1 MQEPAPPEAGHDD
14 ALAATL
20 IARLGPTRV
29 VRDPAITAVHA
40 GDWSEAER
48 HTPSLVIFPRTPEE
62 VATALQLCSQ
72 RGRRVVVQG
81 GLTGLAGGATPQPSE
96 VVLSL
101 ARMDAIEDI
110 DTVGGT
116 ALVQAGV
123 VLDTLAQRVEAA
135 GWYFP
140 LDLGA
145 RGSCQIGGNAATN
158 AGGNRVIR
166 FGTMRELVLGL
177 EVALPDGR
185 LLTMLNR
192 VTKNTTGLDL
202 KHLFIGAEGTLGVI
216 TRLVLQLAPLPTA
229 STTALC
235 ALPSFDA
242 AVRLLHD
249 LRRAMPSLSAFE
261 LMWSDFVQA
270 GAEVS
275 GQRMPF
281 SAAHPVYV
289 LVETLGTDEAAERAL
304 LEARLGDALEAGR
317 VDDVIV
323 AQSLDDARGLWSYR
337 ESIGEL
343 LGALKPFAAFDVG
356 IPMPAMDAFVE
367 SVGDALE
374 RRFPAQRHLF
384 FGHIGDGNLHVLS
397 GPHATAEGLHE
408 VEAVVYAATGRAGGS
423 ISAEHGIGVVKKP
436 FLHFSRSAA
445 ELDLMRELKALLD
458 PQGILNAGRIY
469 PEQAYREC
477 EPSQQAHGQKGD
489 H

>member
-1 MQEPAPPEAGHDD
+1 MQDLAQPHDAADRTEDDLLEA
-14 ALAATL
+14 ALN
-20 IARLGPTRV
+20 ARLGPGRT
-29 VRDPAITAVHA
+29 VRDPEANATQA
-40 GDWSEAER
+40 GDWSEAPR
-48 HTPSLVIFPRTPEE
+48 HTPPLVVLPRTSQE
-62 VATALQLCSQ
+62 VAAVLRTCTEQQ
-72 RGRRVVVQG
+72 RRVVVQG
-81 GLTGLAGGATPQPSE
+81 GLTGLAGGATPRPGE

-101 ARMDAIEDI
+101 ARMNTIEDI

-123 VLDTLAQRVEAA
+123 VLDVLAQEVEAA
-135 GWYFP
+135 GWNFP

-192 VTKNTTGLDL
+192 VTKNTTGIDL

-216 TRLVLQLAPLPTA
+216 TRLVLKLSPRPTA
-229 STTALC
+229 SATALC

-242 AVRLLHD
+242 ATRLLRD

-261 LMWSDFVQA
+261 LMWADFLQA
-270 GAEVS
+270 GMEVS
-275 GQRMPF
+275 DLRPPF
-281 SAAHPVYV
+281 ASSHPVYV
-289 LVETLGTDEAAERAL
+289 LVETLGSDEGSERAA
-304 LEARLGDALEAGR
+304 LEACLGEALEAGQLE
-317 VDDVIV
+317 DVIV
-323 AQSLDDARGLWSYR
+323 AQSLDDAKRLWAYR

-367 SVGDALE
+367 SVGDALA
-374 RRFPAQRHLF
+374 RRFPHQRHLF

-397 GPHATAEGLHE
+397 GPHASEEGLHA
-408 VEAVVYAATGRAGGS
+408 VEEVVYAATGRAGGS

-436 FLHFSRSAA
+436 FLKFSRSAA
-445 ELDLMRELKALLD
+445 EVELMRGLKSLLD
-458 PQGILNAGRIY
+458 PQGTLNMGRIY
-469 PEQAYREC
+469 PE
-477 EPSQQAHGQKGD
+477 
-489 H
+489 